1 MCAGFALLEAGGVGA
16 KNVVSTC
23 LRNLV
28 DHNSTTYAS
37 IIAQFLIINYG
48 RKYIIVLCTS
58 FFHTSA
64 LYSVWNHLLLANGLR
79 VRLRLA
85 RSLVCWLQLVRTFE
99 RARYRVS
106 YFIDQINA

>member
-1 MCAGFALLEAGGVGA
+1 MRPLVMCAGFALLEAGGVGA

-28 DHNSTTYAS
+28 DHNSTRYAS
-37 IIAQFLIINYG
+37 INFDYNHWQKICTRFFI
-48 RKYIIVLCTS
+48 LCI
-58 FFHTSA
+58 
-64 LYSVWNHLLLANGLR
+64 LYSVWGHLLLANGLR
-79 VRLRLA
+79 VCLRLA

-106 YFIDQINA
+106 YFIDKINA